1 MRVKIMASSGG
12 NRKSS
17 SKRQKEHYQAYKL
30 QNRAHKNKVKKLTR
44 HCKKFP
50 NDKESARN
58 LLRIIKDGY
67 KPRSK
72 PLVPGSNPTIPK
84 IKVGANLGET
94 YTGPKTAGE
103 QLSVLLGI
111 PLPYKNT
118 RKRKPQITNKK
129 RRNVKKS

>member
-1 MRVKIMASSGG
+1 MASSGG
-12 NRKSS
+12 NSKIS

-58 LLRIIKDGY
+58 LLRIIEDGY
-67 KPRSK
+67 KPRGK

-84 IKVGANLGET
+84 IKIRPMPGYLHL
-94 YTGPKTAGE
+94 PMTAGE
-103 QLSVLLGI
+103 QLSALLGI
-111 PLPYKNT
+111 PLPYPKT
-118 RKRKPQITNKK
+118 RKRKPQITRKK

>member
-1 MRVKIMASSGG
+1 MAGSGG

-17 SKRQKEHYQAYKL
+17 SKRQKEHYQEYKL
-30 QNRAHKNKVKKLTR
+30 ENRVYKNKVKKLER
-44 HCKKFP
+44 HCKRFP
-50 NDKESARN
+50 NDKESEKN
-58 LLRIIKDGY
+58 LLRILKDGY

-72 PLVPGSNPTIPK
+72 PLVPGSNQTIPK
-84 IKVGANLGET
+84 IKVRPMPGFLHF
-94 YTGPKTAGE
+94 PVTAGE

-118 RKRKPQITNKK
+118 HKRKPKITRKK